1 MSGAGGDSGERLP
14 PAPPVTTTADPN
26 QIDPKE
32 FKLRQHRVFQNQ
44 LPERLEAE
52 MNTAQRVG
60 ARVMTPADP
69 QFQSVV
75 NEGTIKFVV
84 TQEGQLLVT
93 PQYVQSTEISH
104 AFLSGGRGVVTAG
117 QAEISAVNGRF
128 FGIRIT
134 EHSGHFMP
142 SQQSLQIARE
152 LFERYGI
159 TFPR

>member
-1 MSGAGGDSGERLP
+1 MVLP
-14 PAPPVTTTADPN
+14 SMDGRGLHP
-26 QIDPKE
+26 
-32 FKLRQHRVFQNQ
+32 RH
-44 LPERLEAE
+44 
-52 MNTAQRVG
+52 
-60 ARVMTPADP
+60 
-69 QFQSVV
+69 
-75 NEGTIKFVV
+75 
-84 TQEGQLLVT
+84 
-93 PQYVQSTEISH
+93 H

-152 LFERYGI
+152 LFARYGI